1 MRFDQMTIRL
11 QEAFSSSQGL
21 CSSAQQQA
29 LECEHLLLALF
40 QDFDGRFSI
49 SQKGGSRL

>member
-11 QEAFSSSQGL
+11 QEAFSSSQAL

-40 QDFDGRFSI
+40 
-49 SQKGGSRL
+49 